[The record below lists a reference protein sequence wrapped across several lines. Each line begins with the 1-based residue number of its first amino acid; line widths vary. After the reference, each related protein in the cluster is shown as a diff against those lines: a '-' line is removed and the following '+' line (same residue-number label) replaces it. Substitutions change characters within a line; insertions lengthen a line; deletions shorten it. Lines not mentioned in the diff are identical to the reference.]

1 MKSLGGDQVSTFTMS
16 LEELSQILGGSLHEC
31 QSTSCCQKFLII
43 CDTLAPGFAHLNI
56 LRSIF
61 FDRKMVS
68 QTNTPNVIIP
78 IRPGG
83 PNLVPVY
90 EVNKVTNVTPVTRIN
105 QRKIEFRTMVTLQ
118 YA

>member
-1 MKSLGGDQVSTFTMS
+1 MKSLGGDQVLTFTMS
-16 LEELSQILGGSLHEC
+16 LEELSQILGESFHDS
-31 QSTSCCQKFLII
+31 QSTFCCQKFLII

-78 IRPGG
+78 IRQGDL
-83 PNLVPVY
+83 NLVPVY
-90 EVNKVTNVTPVTRIN
+90 EVNKVTSVTPAG
-105 QRKIEFRTMVTLQ
+105 L
-118 YA
+118 

>member
-1 MKSLGGDQVSTFTMS
+1 MHHNGIEEEIIFMCRFQLYFSFSTS
-16 LEELSQILGGSLHEC
+16 KQSWIKVYIIISSKQILGGSLNEC
-31 QSTSCCQKFLII
+31 QSTSFWQKKGKAKLI
-43 CDTLAPGFAHLNI
+43 HL
-56 LRSIF
+56 L
-61 FDRKMVS
+61 
-68 QTNTPNVIIP
+68 NVIIP
-78 IRPGG
+78 IRQGG

>member
-1 MKSLGGDQVSTFTMS
+1 MS
-16 LEELSQILGGSLHEC
+16 VDLLLTEKRQ
-31 QSTSCCQKFLII
+31 
-43 CDTLAPGFAHLNI
+43 
-56 LRSIF
+56 
-61 FDRKMVS
+61 S

-78 IRPGG
+78 IRQGG